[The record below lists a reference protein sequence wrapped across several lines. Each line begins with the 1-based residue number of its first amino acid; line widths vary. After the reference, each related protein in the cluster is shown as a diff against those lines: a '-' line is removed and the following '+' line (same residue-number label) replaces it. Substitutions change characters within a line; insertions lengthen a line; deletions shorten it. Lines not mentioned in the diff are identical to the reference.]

1 MIGRTAPSPP
11 VVTLLGDSISAG
23 YGLRATEALPVRL
36 EQALVDLGRR
46 VTVLGAGVDGD
57 TTTTG
62 LARVDRDVPDHTDL
76 CVVALGA
83 NDLMQARSP
92 VSVEADL
99 DAILARLAARG
110 IAALL
115 CGMRAPPWLTDYAP
129 RFDAVFG
136 SVARR
141 QRVPLYPFLLEGVA
155 LDPRFNLPDRIHPN
169 AAGVE
174 IIARRL
180 APVVDQALTD
190 TGAVAS

>member
-1 MIGRTAPSPP
+1 MIGRTAPNLP

-36 EQALVDLGRR
+36 EQALGGLGRR

-57 TTTTG
+57 TAAAG
-62 LARVDRDVPDHTDL
+62 LARVDRDVPGHTDL

-92 VSVEADL
+92 VAVEADL

-129 RFDAVFG
+129 KFDAVFAL
-136 SVARR
+136 VARR
-141 QRVPLYPFLLEGVA
+141 HRAPLYPFLLEGVA

-169 AAGVE
+169 AAGIE
-174 IIARRL
+174 IIAKGL
-180 APVVDQALTD
+180 APVVDQAMTD
-190 TGAVAS
+190 ARAAAS